1 MEFDEA
7 QGEGYVKDSVKMI
20 VESVDERL
28 LITYAQLEL
37 DDIYH
42 LTIEFIDRL
51 SKHVG
56 QTYNQI
62 CEDLKEIEES
72 E

>member
-1 MEFDEA
+1 LEFDEA

-20 VESVDERL
+20 VEQVDERL

-42 LTIEFIDRL
+42 LTIEFVDRL
-51 SKHVG
+51 AQQVG
-56 QTYNQI
+56 QEYNQVL
-62 CEDLKEIEES
+62 EDLKEIEES
-72 E
+72 K